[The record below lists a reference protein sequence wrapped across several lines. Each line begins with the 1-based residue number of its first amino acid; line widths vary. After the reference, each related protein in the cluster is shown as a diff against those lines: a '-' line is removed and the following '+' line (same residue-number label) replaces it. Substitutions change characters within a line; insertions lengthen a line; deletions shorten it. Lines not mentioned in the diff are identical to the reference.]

1 MKVISLHGY
10 LRVYCTHTPLQC
22 FPFPATCFSVS
33 ICPEPLRRWGGKE
46 EVDQEG
52 STMVVVAGEKK
63 EKKEKGGKE
72 REAEEVVFF

>member
-1 MKVISLHGY
+1 MFLVPWY
-10 LRVYCTHTPLQC
+10 M
-22 FPFPATCFSVS
+22 FSVS
-33 ICPEPLRRWGGKE
+33 ICPEPLRRWVGKE
-46 EVDQEG
+46 EADQEG